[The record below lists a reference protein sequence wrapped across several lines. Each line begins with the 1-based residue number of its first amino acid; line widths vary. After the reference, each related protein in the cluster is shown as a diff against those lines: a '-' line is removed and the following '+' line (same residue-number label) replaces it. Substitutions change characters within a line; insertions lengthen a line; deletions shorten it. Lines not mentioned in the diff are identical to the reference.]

1 MATPGPVR
9 NLWPFPLV
17 FANRS
22 GVKLSCNRF
31 QWVFQPESIQID
43 SAVDHWKSIFQQ
55 TKQCLLASGI
65 GVKQKCKQ
73 TRKESSYEKKVL
85 AD

>member
-1 MATPGPVR
+1 VG
-9 NLWPFPLV
+9 

-65 GVKQKCKQ
+65 GEKQKCKQ
-73 TRKESSYEKKVL
+73 TINKQEKNLLMRKKVL